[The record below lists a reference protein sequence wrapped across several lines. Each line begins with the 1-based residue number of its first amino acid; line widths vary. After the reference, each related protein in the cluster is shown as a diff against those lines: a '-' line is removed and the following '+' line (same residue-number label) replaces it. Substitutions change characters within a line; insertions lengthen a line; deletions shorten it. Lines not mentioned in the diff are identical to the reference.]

1 MNLQLATV
9 RLGVL
14 LTAEALRQAGTCSDT
29 PLPEEARS
37 QTERPPRFL
46 FQAGPLLSK
55 PPGLLLPRE
64 EPSLWV

>member
-9 RLGVL
+9 RLGIL

-29 PLPEEARS
+29 PLPEEAGSR
-37 QTERPPRFL
+37 TERPPHFL
-46 FQAGPLLSK
+46 SQACSLLSK